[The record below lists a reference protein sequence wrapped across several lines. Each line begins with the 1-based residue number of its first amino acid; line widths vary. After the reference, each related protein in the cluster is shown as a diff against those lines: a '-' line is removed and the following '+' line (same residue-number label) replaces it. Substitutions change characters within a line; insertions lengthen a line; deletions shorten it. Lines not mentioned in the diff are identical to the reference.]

1 MPESKDLR
9 TFTNERL
16 QTSFAVPE
24 RPTVRQQLRH
34 NSEVA
39 FLSHSEFYERAW
51 AAARTLIVPESWQ
64 SPHLAL
70 DADLDAITSTQATAV
85 IRWAANE
92 VSGHVLALE
101 ETAPNS

>member
-1 MPESKDLR
+1 MPSDNGLR
-9 TFTNERL
+9 TFTNEKL
-16 QTSFAVPE
+16 ATSFAVPD

-34 NSEVA
+34 SSEIA
-39 FLSHSEFYERAW
+39 FLSHREYFERAW
-51 AAARTLIVPESWQ
+51 AAAKTLIVPESWQ

-70 DADLDAITSTQATAV
+70 DADLDAITSPMATVV

-92 VSGHVLALE
+92 VSGHVLSLE